1 MQCQRDK
8 FLNGMYTPSQIWDSI
23 PLQAMR
29 VKLRPKRVCCGRPR
43 GNIQGEAKNVAGVR
57 ILGIGEV
64 DSLSYLGVGS
74 LTELPLK
81 PLTLNLKTQSKTLAL
96 NPVWAT
102 RVLWVKSDMVRGY
115 G

>member
-1 MQCQRDK
+1 MQCQGDK

-29 VKLRPKRVCCGRPR
+29 VKLRPKRVCCPRPR

-64 DSLSYLGVGS
+64 DRLSCSG
-74 LTELPLK
+74 ELPLR
-81 PLTLNLKTQSKTLAL
+81 PSTLNLKTQPKTL
-96 NPVWAT
+96 NPKPCLGDAFFVG
-102 RVLWVKSDMVRGY
+102 KVRHG
-115 G
+115 